1 MNWRSRRD
9 LGGAFIYGMNDTHWS
24 VGFVTGSTTRTH
36 HRSHGN
42 PALQDAPLVR
52 ALLEWRQ
59 AGIYGAKR
67 FLSGYWAMPS

>member
-1 MNWRSRRD
+1 
-9 LGGAFIYGMNDTHWS
+9 
-24 VGFVTGSTTRTH
+24 
-36 HRSHGN
+36 
-42 PALQDAPLVR
+42 VR